1 MSHLNI
7 YLSITLDI
15 IFILTTILYKLIFS
29 LGFNNVMTRGRRKA
43 AKKST
48 NFVICHPV
56 LAYTPL
62 YFGRRRFFGVS
73 FLCVFPQRRLVN
85 VANFRCDGGRASI
98 LSFLFFASTLLSQ
111 TFESYPKGGS
121 ASATRIKCQIFWK
134 CKQVESL
141 SVPVSGTNLPFSLVF
156 LRVQSSVVLIAK
168 RLDPAARK
176 GRELS

>member
-1 MSHLNI
+1 
-7 YLSITLDI
+7 
-15 IFILTTILYKLIFS
+15 
-29 LGFNNVMTRGRRKA
+29 MTRD
-43 AKKST
+43 KKRQKRVRTLLS
-48 NFVICHPV
+48 VIQFLPV

-62 YFGRRRFFGVS
+62 YFGRRRFFGVL
-73 FLCVFPQRRLVN
+73 FLCVLPQRRLVN

-134 CKQVESL
+134 CKQVESP
-141 SVPVSGTNLPFSLVF
+141 SVPVSSTDLPFSLVF